1 MHILMH
7 VSCVVGYKLSPRR
20 LTLSPMQYELGI
32 IGAGQMA
39 EAIVRGVIRSGSV
52 LGKQMIAADVS
63 DVRRHVFSS
72 ELGTAV
78 TAENAEVARQAK
90 VVLLSVKP
98 YQMAEVLAGIGAV
111 MSPETLVI
119 SIAAGVKA
127 SAIEKHLG
135 SAQTWRVVR
144 SMPNTPMLVGEGMVA
159 VAPGTH
165 ATPAD
170 LAAARKIFEASADVI
185 DVMEDQIDAVTA
197 MSGSGPAYFFYFVE
211 SMIKAGVAMGLSR
224 EQAHRLASK
233 TCLGA
238 GRMLMLSSDSPEDLR
253 RKVTT
258 PNGTTH
264 AAIVAMQSRH
274 LEEIVVEGVRAAE
287 KRSRE
292 LGA

>member
-1 MHILMH
+1 
-7 VSCVVGYKLSPRR
+7 
-20 LTLSPMQYELGI
+20 MQYELGI

-39 EAIVRGVIRSGSV
+39 EAIVRGVIRSGGIS
-52 LGKQMIAADVS
+52 GAQMIAADVS
-63 DVRRHVFSS
+63 DVRRHVFSN

-78 TAENAEVARQAK
+78 TADNAEVARQSK
-90 VVLLSVKP
+90 VLLLSVKP

-111 MSPETLVI
+111 MNPQTLVI

-127 SAIEKHLG
+127 TAIEKHLG
-135 SAQTWRVVR
+135 AGRAWRVVR

-159 VAPGTH
+159 IAAGTH
-165 ATPAD
+165 ASATD
-170 LAAARKIFEASADVI
+170 LAAARTIFAASADVI

-211 SMIKAGVAMGLSR
+211 SMIKAGVEMGLSR

-238 GRMLMLSSDSPEDLR
+238 GRMLMLSADSPEELR

-264 AAIVAMQSRH
+264 AAITVMQTRELDAIVAD
-274 LEEIVVEGVRAAE
+274 GVRAAE